1 MIMNISGLGSQIA
14 SEMFTKIDTKNQ
26 GYIDKTTFATAVGGD
41 DAAGAEQAF
50 KALDS
55 DSDGQLT
62 KSELT
67 KGIENLLSQLNS
79 ASVQSQGDANR
90 PPPPDGAAP
99 PPPPEGGQEDVGL
112 TKDEMTKM
120 ASETKDSQL
129 SGMLSNVASNFEAA
143 DTNQDGKVTQQEAI
157 AYAKSKS
164 ESSSSGIAA
173 TENTGSTTKND
184 AAMKKVAELLSNY
197 LSQMGDSSTTT
208 STTSSI
214 SVTA

>member
-1 MIMNISGLGSQIA
+1 MNISGLGSQIA

-26 GYIDKTTFATAVGGD
+26 GYIDKTTFASAVGGD
-41 DAAGAEQAF
+41 DASGAEEAF

-79 ASVQSQGDANR
+79 ASVQGQGDANR
-90 PPPPDGAAP
+90 PPPPDGAP
-99 PPPPEGGQEDVGL
+99 PPPPPDGGQEDAGL

-120 ASETKDSQL
+120 ASETKDSKL

-143 DTNQDGKVTQQEAI
+143 DTNQDGKVTQQEAM
-157 AYAKSKS
+157 AYERSKS
-164 ESSSSGIAA
+164 ESSSSGSA
-173 TENTGSTTKND
+173 TTESRGSSTKNE